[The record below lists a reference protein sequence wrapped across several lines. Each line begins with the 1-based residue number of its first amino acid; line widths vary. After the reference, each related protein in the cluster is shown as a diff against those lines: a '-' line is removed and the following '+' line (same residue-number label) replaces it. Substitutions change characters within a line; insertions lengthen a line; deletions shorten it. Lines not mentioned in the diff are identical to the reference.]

1 MLSENFKVVLRQE
14 LQNEATQSELQ
25 TWLSDLLEEL
35 KLNYIQKANNDDP
48 EYTLA
53 EAEKLRQK
61 GEEDTI

>member
-1 MLSENFKVVLRQE
+1 M
-14 LQNEATQSELQ
+14 Q